1 MKWQI
6 QKEAS
11 RWEGYKLCK
20 LSAAHHVLH
29 SPVAAQ
35 VCPALCSA
43 GTPGWAR
50 APAGGGGPGG
60 DQQVLGTGLQ
70 AGGAPGPHSSGQLCW
85 RLPRRQS
92 RLTREESLVGQ
103 GGEGWEKGDKGPGL
117 AMVCRHHFLASNT
130 KLKQAGEALAPT
142 PGVGGAS
149 RLASALS

>member
-1 MKWQI
+1 MSSTPRSQPK
-6 QKEAS
+6 
-11 RWEGYKLCK
+11 C
-20 LSAAHHVLH
+20 
-29 SPVAAQ
+29 AQ
-35 VCPALCSA
+35 HCAQQGHQDGPELQ
-43 GTPGWAR
+43 R
-50 APAGGGGPGG
+50 GGRGAGG

>member
-1 MKWQI
+1 MANTERSFEVGRI
-6 QKEAS
+6 QALQAVGSPSCPPLPGRSPSVPSTVLS
-11 RWEGYKLCK
+11 RDTRMGQ
-20 LSAAHHVLH
+20 S
-29 SPVAAQ
+29 S
-35 VCPALCSA
+35 S
-43 GTPGWAR
+43 
-50 APAGGGGPGG
+50 GGGGPGG